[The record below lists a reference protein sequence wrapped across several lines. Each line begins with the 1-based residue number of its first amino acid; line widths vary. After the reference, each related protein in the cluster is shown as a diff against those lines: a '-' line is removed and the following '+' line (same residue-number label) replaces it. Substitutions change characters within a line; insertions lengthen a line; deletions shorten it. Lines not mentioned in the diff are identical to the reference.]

1 MGPVPEQVAP
11 RAAGVSATGH
21 SRAAR
26 TGRPRAFPG
35 PARDGQWLP
44 SCALGATLAP
54 SAAGLVPPGS
64 PDSLPCRRG
73 PRRRAR
79 AILDPA

>member
-1 MGPVPEQVAP
+1 MGPAPEQAVS
-11 RAAGVSATGH
+11 RAGGVSAAGRIRAVRPGRT
-21 SRAAR
+21 RATAAAR
-26 TGRPRAFPG
+26 GR
-35 PARDGQWLP
+35 QWLP

-54 SAAGLVPPGS
+54 SAAGPVPAGS